1 MLKFQTGTK
10 GESIFDAL
18 DEFLKEKETPL
29 SNILSVAT
37 DAAPALLLMIGR
49 ALRVFSRI
57 FNRAE
62 PNLLYV
68 HIGHY
73 IMSFK

>member
-37 DAAPALLLMIGR
+37 DGAPALLLMIGR
-49 ALRVFSRI
+49 APKVLSRI
-57 FNRAE
+57 FKKKRCRIHS
-62 PNLLYV
+62 LYTV
-68 HIGHY
+68 
-73 IMSFK
+73 SFIFNI